1 MIDVEDRGP
10 TTFKTARGAA
20 GCVVHRDPGIGRG
33 LLLSAPSPSDSN
45 REARESVVDMPHSR
59 PRHSRSE
66 PATDTALRLRNS
78 RATKGVEETAMRM
91 IRCGRVRSSSEQ
103 RFHHSPGPSGA
114 DGKQLANHAP
124 CRETSGPCT
133 PIREPPPKAPG
144 YPFGSVRVSRHLT
157 ATPVSRV
164 DRALTPP

>member
-10 TTFKTARGAA
+10 TTFKTARSAA

-33 LLLSAPSPSDSN
+33 LSAPSPSDSN
-45 REARESVVDMPHSR
+45 RAARESVVHMPHSR

-103 RFHHSPGPSGA
+103 
-114 DGKQLANHAP
+114 
-124 CRETSGPCT
+124 
-133 PIREPPPKAPG
+133 
-144 YPFGSVRVSRHLT
+144 
-157 ATPVSRV
+157 
-164 DRALTPP
+164 